1 MKTLLLI
8 GLLAGSMFCTTGC
21 LGDPGY
27 SSDERNQRI
36 NRNINYEGAMAV
48 DDFDR
53 LLLLRPAS
61 NLKTW
66 DVQ

>member
-8 GLLAGSMFCTTGC
+8 GLVAGALFCTTGC
-21 LGDPGY
+21 FGDPGY
-27 SSDERNQRI
+27 SSEERNQRI
-36 NRNINYEGAMAV
+36 NRNINYEGGMAV
-48 DDFDR
+48 EDFDR

-61 NLKTW
+61 DLTTW